1 MTNIVSLKTFE
12 DLIKEV
18 HEKGLCGECGG
29 CVSFCSAGDIKAIEM
44 SESGPPKYT
53 NKDKCRSCGICYF
66 VCPQTHVLDDK
77 LNEKF
82 KFKPP
87 MGNYKKIASIQ
98 ASSKE
103 VQTAGTDGGA
113 VTAILT
119 YLLDNKLI
127 DGAIVCKKEGPFNRK
142 PFLATTKDDL
152 LEAAGSHYDISHQL
166 IKLDKYTTFIPT
178 NVKLKDLINSEIL
191 NIAIVGTPCQIH
203 SIRKMQELRILPAH
217 IVKYALGLFCNL
229 NFSFDNK
236 AREDLERKFNFSFN
250 DVTKINIKENLI
262 LQLKNDKK
270 INIAFNELYEI
281 ARPACFA
288 CRDFSNIYADISFG
302 GLGSKDGY
310 TTTIIRTEIGEEIY
324 DSALKEGYVKE
335 PTDKN
340 TSGEKSLMLNKV
352 IDFGEKKITR
362 YQQTL
367 K

>member
-1 MTNIVSLKTFE
+1 MENSVSLKTFE
-12 DLIKEV
+12 DLIKDV

-87 MGNYKKIASIQ
+87 MGNYKKIVSMQ
-98 ASSKE
+98 ASSK
-103 VQTAGTDGGA
+103 QIQAAATDGGV
-113 VTAILT
+113 VTAILN

-127 DGAIVCKKEGPFNRK
+127 DGAIVCKKEGPFNRV

-166 IKLDKYTTFIPT
+166 IQLDKYNTFIPT
-178 NVKLKDLINSEIL
+178 NVKLKDLINSDML
-191 NIAIVGTPCQIH
+191 SIAIVGTPCQIH

-229 NFSFDNK
+229 NFSFNDK
-236 AREDLERKFNFSFN
+236 ARQDLERKFDFSFN
-250 DVTKINIKENLI
+250 DVSKINIKENLI

-270 INIAFNELYEI
+270 INISFDNLNNI

-288 CRDFSNIYADISFG
+288 CQDFSNVYADISFG

-310 TTTIIRTEIGEEIY
+310 TTTIIRTDIGEEIY
-324 DSALKEGYVKE
+324 NNALKDGYIYI
-335 PTDKN
+335 PSDKN
-340 TSGEKSLMLNKV
+340 TSQDISHMLNKV
-352 IDFGEKKITR
+352 IDFGEKKIER
-362 YQQTL
+362 YHKAL